1 MGDAFGVYIAIPNPM
16 KLRRAIFKQIMER
29 IMRILL
35 CGVAAIAL
43 SGCSWLGYTNEGYAN
58 GPGYNPYAAQT
69 GAYYNPTITNNH
81 YSSNNHYSAD
91 VYDQAG
97 YEYPVA
103 TTYPMDYD
111 HGGQLVGNTMYP
123 AASHHVPVQRS
134 SGQYGT
140 QHYGGHNIV
149 TGENRWTVNGAIG
162 TEISTGG
169 QIFSGESATG
179 LAYNNLTMDEVYRP
193 GLRAELGAAR
203 SLKGNRMLTMTG
215 FYSKA
220 KGEEVALQETAEN
233 TLVGKLSD
241 HESYGAELGLR
252 QYVSMPMSSQ
262 YMPYVEGR
270 IGGAYVDDISLNN
283 VRLSDAADTAG
294 TNFSFI
300 EGGWVPTGAALI
312 GIERPISSN
321 AMLGLETG
329 IRYSGG
335 LDANAIAPA
344 NTDLVG
350 ASQYDERWSVPI
362 SLRGRYRF

>member
-1 MGDAFGVYIAIPNPM
+1 MGDGLGAYFANPDPM
-16 KLRRAIFKQIMER
+16 KLRRAIFEQIMER

-35 CGVAAIAL
+35 CGVAAVAL
-43 SGCSWLGYTNEGYAN
+43 SGCSWLGYSTEGYAN
-58 GPGYNPYAAQT
+58 GPGYNPQAVQS
-69 GAYYNPTITNNH
+69 GSYYNPTITTNR
-81 YSSNNHYSAD
+81 YSAD
-91 VYDQAG
+91 VYDKAG
-97 YEYPVA
+97 YQYPVA

-123 AASHHVPVQRS
+123 AATHHAPAQHT

-140 QHYGGHNIV
+140 QHYGGHNTV
-149 TGENRWTVNGAIG
+149 PRENRWTVNGAIG

-169 QIFSGESATG
+169 QIFSGENAAG
-179 LAYNNLTMDEVYRP
+179 FAYNNLSMDEVYKP

-220 KGEEVALQETAEN
+220 EGEQVALRETPQN
-233 TLVGKLSD
+233 IVVGKMSD

-252 QYVSMPMSSQ
+252 QYVSMPASSQ
-262 YMPYVEGR
+262 YKPYVEGR
-270 IGGAYVDDISLNN
+270 VGGAYVDDISLDD
-283 VRLSDAADTAG
+283 VRLSTSPDTA
-294 TNFSFI
+294 NRSFSFI

-312 GIERPISSN
+312 GVERPISSN

-335 LDANAIAPA
+335 LDADTIAPA
-344 NTDLVG
+344 NSALAG
-350 ASQYDERWSVPI
+350 AAQYEERWSVPI